1 MMNATQNPAQGE
13 PTPVVRFLKNWNNK
27 LTGDY
32 FTSIR
37 LRGEKYRR
45 GNTLKLL
52 LWERGIYRTLGQVRV
67 VEAKPLRLHQITP
80 YISYLDAGM
89 DVDRTKEML
98 YHMYRERVP
107 DVNQADF
114 VLVLFERVRGGQ
126 TQGRLF

>member
-1 MMNATQNPAQGE
+1 MTPQG
-13 PTPVVRFLKNWNNK
+13 TPVVRFLKNWNNK

-37 LRGEKYRR
+37 LRGEKYCR

-89 DVDRTKEML
+89 DVDRTKDML
-98 YHMYRERVP
+98 YHMYRERVQ
-107 DVNQADF
+107 DVNEADF
-114 VLVLFERVRGGQ
+114 VLVLFEKLKAGQ

>member
-1 MMNATQNPAQGE
+1 MTPQG
-13 PTPVVRFLKNWNNK
+13 TPVVRFLKNWNNK

-52 LWERGIYRTLGQVRV
+52 LWERGFYRTLGQVRV

-89 DVDRTKEML
+89 DVDRTKDML
-98 YHMYRERVP
+98 YHMYRERVQ
-107 DVNQADF
+107 DVNEADF
-114 VLVLFERVRGGQ
+114 VLVLFEKLKGGQ